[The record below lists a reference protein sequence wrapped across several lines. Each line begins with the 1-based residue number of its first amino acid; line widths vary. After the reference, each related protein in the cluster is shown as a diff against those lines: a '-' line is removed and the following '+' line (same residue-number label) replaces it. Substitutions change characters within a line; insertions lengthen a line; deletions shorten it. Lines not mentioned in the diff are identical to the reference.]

1 MIGQAKKKESQKRH
15 PDVRQM
21 AFSASRVKKLIKES
35 IGTKFRVSKSAVTA
49 LNDILTDEGKKL
61 AKNADGLAK
70 AAKRVTIMDGDIAE
84 AAK

>member
-1 MIGQAKKKESQKRH
+1 MH
-15 PDVRQM
+15 QM

-49 LNDILTDEGKKL
+49 LNDILTAEGKKL

-84 AAK
+84 AAKG